1 MKYIENIKDI
11 VKLAYARGVD
21 MSTALAMYVAE
32 GGGGLAPEDEK
43 AAEAEYFAFVKGR
56 KFDEDGNIVE

>member
-21 MSTALAMYVAE
+21 MSTALAMYIAE
-32 GGGGLAPEDEK
+32 GDGGLSPEDEK
-43 AAEAEYFAFVKGR
+43 AAEAEYFSFIKDKR
-56 KFDEDGNIVE
+56 FDAEGNIVE